1 MAFKTDTSNPY
12 NNVNFIDMTIS
23 KFTMEPMEKED
34 QSISLSKSDLLENFD
49 NKMNDIDKKAKQLR
63 EENIHKILNQ
73 KNRDRSKD
81 KSMTREEEKSKDEKR
96 AILSDY
102 DLKELP
108 NELLNRKVNS
118 NSSRWKALIEKYSI
132 NER

>member
-1 MAFKTDTSNPY
+1 MSFKTDSSNPY
-12 NNVNFIDMTIS
+12 SNVNFIDMTSS
-23 KFTMEPMEKED
+23 KYTMDLIEKED
-34 QSISLSKSDLLENFD
+34 QSISLSKSDILENFD

-63 EENIHKILNQ
+63 EENIHKILNK

-81 KSMTREEEKSKDEKR
+81 KSMTRDEDKSKDEKR

-108 NELLNRKVNS
+108 NELLNRKVASNS
-118 NSSRWKALIEKYSI
+118 ND
-132 NER
+132 